1 MSIDKRNSE
10 GYPDP
15 TAYEVLSLIEKEE
28 RALRAFRPIV
38 YICSPCAGDIEK
50 NVKAART
57 YSRFAVDKG
66 YIPIAPHLLFP
77 QFLKDT
83 DPQERQ
89 LGLFFGNA
97 LMSKCSEV
105 WVFGN
110 VISPGME
117 TEIKRARWKNYRL
130 RYFTEDLEEIHSNG
144 RIKDFSR

>member
-1 MSIDKRNSE
+1 MSIEKTNTE

-15 TAYEVLSLIEKEE
+15 TAYEALSVIDKEE

-38 YICSPCAGDIEK
+38 YICSPYAGDVEANI
-50 NVKAART
+50 KAALG

-77 QFLKDT
+77 QFLNDAN
-83 DPQERQ
+83 PAERQ

-105 WVFGN
+105 WVFGET
-110 VISPGME
+110 ISAGMKA
-117 TEIKRARWKNYRL
+117 EILRAKWKDYRL
-130 RYFTEDLEEIHSNG
+130 RYFTEGCEEVLG
-144 RIKDFSR
+144 